1 MRGILLLS
9 PGIGFES
16 IEYTVDEGG
25 TLEVVVVKSAPFDS
39 VIEFEV
45 AGGNFSAVRAFPD
58 GASSPESISIF
69 FQIPDDVIALEPP
82 ETISFTLT
90 VLDPNP
96 QISVDP
102 DTTTV
107 TILDND
113 GEFGVWLCCD
123 SYDDEGHWAL
133 CVVLF

>member
-1 MRGILLLS
+1 MPLIGNHQTFRFRFSTPNYLS
-9 PGIGFES
+9 PPPLSPAITLGFES

-25 TLEVVVVKSAPFDS
+25 ILEVVVVKSAPFDS

-107 TILDND
+107 TIFDND
-113 GEFGVWLCCD
+113 CEFK
-123 SYDDEGHWAL
+123 
-133 CVVLF
+133 

>member
-16 IEYTVDEGG
+16 IEYTVEEGG

-45 AGGNFSAVRAFPD
+45 AGGSFSAVRAFPD
-58 GASSPESISIF
+58 GASSPNSISIF
-69 FQIPDDVIALEPP
+69 FAIPDDVIALEPP

-102 DTTTV
+102 GTTTV

-113 GEFGVWLCCD
+113 CEFKQRVFRRT
-123 SYDDEGHWAL
+123 YVAE
-133 CVVLF
+133 FYFIEIQ